1 MKKVSFLFVFAA
13 LLLGFVSCESKQE
26 CKCDPTPCQFHK
38 KTIDLVVDQDKWAFD
53 NDTKQFYCHFDI
65 EELTADV
72 YNYGEVSISREYNS
86 GTKNA
91 YQVALPMSQYMVE
104 EVDDGQGGTT
114 NVYYTQHIDY
124 RVGIGDV
131 EVQLTNSDYFYEAQN
146 PESMIFRL
154 QLTY

>member
-13 LLLGFVSCESKQE
+13 LLLVLTGCESKQE
-26 CKCDPTPCQFHK
+26 PCKFHK
-38 KTIDLVVDQDKWAFD
+38 QTIDLVVKQNEWAFD
-53 NDTKQFYCHFDI
+53 DDTKQFYCHFDI
-65 EELTADV
+65 AELTADM
-72 YNYGEVSISREYNS
+72 YNYAEVSISREYNS

-104 EVDDGQGGTT
+104 EVSDGQGGTT
-114 NVYYTQHIDY
+114 EVYYTRHIDY
-124 RVGIGDV
+124 RVGIGYV
-131 EVQLTNSDYFYEAQN
+131 EIQLTNSDYFYEAEN